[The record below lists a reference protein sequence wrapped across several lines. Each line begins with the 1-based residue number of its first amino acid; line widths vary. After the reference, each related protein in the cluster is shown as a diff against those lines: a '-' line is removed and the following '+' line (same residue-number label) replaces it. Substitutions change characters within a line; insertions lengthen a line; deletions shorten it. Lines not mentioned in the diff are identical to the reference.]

1 MFRQLVPAARS
12 GGRGRSVTVRGGATP
27 CVTNRSP
34 DVRIIHE
41 AAAPEPYT
49 RTRSERPRGAR
60 PSDNQWKGGLV
71 LAEITFLGFI
81 WLIFISY
88 LFIMYI
94 VLLFNVAADLFSDKE
109 TSGVKK
115 ALWILFLFALPL
127 LAMLV
132 YLIVRGQGMAQRTIA
147 KQQQAK
153 DAADDYIRSVA
164 GGPAAEIEKAKGLLD
179 SGAIT
184 QAEFDSL
191 KAKLLA

>member
-1 MFRQLVPAARS
+1 
-12 GGRGRSVTVRGGATP
+12 
-27 CVTNRSP
+27 
-34 DVRIIHE
+34 
-41 AAAPEPYT
+41 
-49 RTRSERPRGAR
+49 
-60 PSDNQWKGGLV
+60 V

-94 VLLFNVAADLFSDKE
+94 VLLFNIAGDLFSDKD

-132 YLIVRGQGMAQRTIA
+132 YLIVRGQGMANRTIA
-147 KQQQAK
+147 RQQKAK

-164 GGPAAEIEKAKGLLD
+164 GGPAAEIEKAKSLLD